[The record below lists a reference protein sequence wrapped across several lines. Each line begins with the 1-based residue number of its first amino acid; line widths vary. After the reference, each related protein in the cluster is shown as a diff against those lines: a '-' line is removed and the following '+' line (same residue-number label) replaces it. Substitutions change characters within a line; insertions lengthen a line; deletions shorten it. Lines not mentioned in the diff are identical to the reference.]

1 MKYLK
6 FISVLFLLINTN
18 NISFSKPVPPGA
30 GDGDVAA
37 NILFL
42 VDSSA
47 SMQSWIGTDGLGSAP
62 KAVYDSNGNILI
74 NQNGRRA
81 VGIVRYTS
89 AGERDTD
96 FTPIR
101 ITPAAG
107 CTNVYDTTRPTA
119 RRNVRRNAG
128 LHFIEGFSG
137 QNITNENMFFFIN
150 RER

>member
-6 FISVLFLLINTN
+6 FLSILFLLITPH
-18 NISFSKPVPPGA
+18 NISYSKPVPPGA

-47 SMQSWIGTDGLGSAP
+47 SMQSWIGSDGLGSVP
-62 KAVYDSNGNILI
+62 KAVYDSDGKILI

-96 FTPIR
+96 FTPVR

-107 CTNVYDTTRPTA
+107 CSNVYDTTRSTEN
-119 RRNVRRNAG
+119 RNVRRNAG
-128 LHFIEGFSG
+128 LNFVEGFSG
-137 QNITNENMFFFIN
+137 LNLSLIHI
-150 RER
+150 